1 MQQRLSSSES
11 VSWKK
16 LSGECCQ
23 ENHASLCLYGGGNG
37 ESRGQEESWIADY
50 SLLAGLQA
58 SSYLGRMLA
67 PSPIANAQHAIWLL
81 VPVHNRRATT
91 KRCLAHLNELGIRAW
106 ANVLVIEDGSTDRT
120 AEMLNADF
128 PWVHA
133 VSGDGSLWWAGAIRL
148 GMETA
153 LTAGA
158 ECVCWLNDD
167 SLPQPGS
174 LERLVHLALENKAIC
189 GGVCRTPDGA
199 FVYSG
204 GNIKHRWPR
213 HPASVPQPTAPPRRV
228 EWLHGNMV
236 AIPATVYARI
246 GLPEG
251 RWIKHNFADV
261 DFTFR
266 AHRAGIPV
274 LLVPSALGV
283 ADRNDTASY
292 WSWADARL
300 SWLAIMRGFG
310 SPKVWWYAPG
320 LVRFKICH
328 FGLLGAADCGWLFC
342 KALAI
347 IIFKC
352 LPTQWLTSI
361 SRKIRN

>member
-1 MQQRLSSSES
+1 
-11 VSWKK
+11 
-16 LSGECCQ
+16 
-23 ENHASLCLYGGGNG
+23 
-37 ESRGQEESWIADY
+37 
-50 SLLAGLQA
+50 
-58 SSYLGRMLA
+58 MLA
-67 PSPIANAQHAIWLL
+67 SSPIANAPHTVWLL

-91 KRCLAHLNELGIRAW
+91 KRCMTHLDKLGIRAW
-106 ANVLVIEDGSTDRT
+106 AKWLVIEDGSIDGTL
-120 AEMLNADF
+120 EMLRADF

-133 VSGDGSLWWAGAIRL
+133 VSGCGSLWWAGAIRL

-158 ECVCWLNDD
+158 VCVCWLNDD

-174 LERLVHLALENKAIC
+174 LERLVQLALENNAVC

-199 FVYSG
+199 YVYSG
-204 GNIKHRWPR
+204 GSIKHRWPR
-213 HPASVPQPTAPPRRV
+213 HPATAPDPAEAPRRV

-236 AIPATVYARI
+236 AISAAACARI

-261 DFTFR
+261 DFTLR
-266 AHRAGIPV
+266 AHQAGIPV

-283 ADRNDTASY
+283 ADRNDSANY

-300 SWLAIMRGFG
+300 SWLAILRGFG
-310 SPKVWWYAPG
+310 NPKVWWYAPG
-320 LVRFKICH
+320 LIHFKIFH
-328 FGLLGAADCGWLFC
+328 YGLLGAVDCGWLFS
-342 KALAI
+342 KAIAL

-352 LPTQWLTSI
+352 LPNPWLTSL
-361 SRKIRN
+361 SQKIRN